1 MGKRRKRQ
9 TVKQIVS
16 WILVAS
22 LTAPSTSVLAA
33 EAAEQVKNAPR
44 YVDFSRPAPLSLQEA
59 GISSLNQNE
68 DSGTGKTEEKEAEKQ
83 EKEESE
89 KKQDSSGGQDKE
101 PSADKEESE
110 EKPEESDK
118 PSEDKG
124 EPEEKPEESDK
135 PSADKEESEEK
146 PEESENSSEEQE
158 GGKPELPEE
167 SEDSSEGQEDE
178 TLDQTEEPPKGSEE
192 DSEESEDPEEEEF
205 PEEPEEESGEKP
217 AEPLE
222 EIPLEEELPVEE
234 ELRVPEEFYD
244 ALESEEPDGELVQF
258 SDFMRTYRTG
268 DKEYTTVIG
277 GYSGLYEKEDGT
289 IGQTDDTLI
298 TVKEKRRLEKE
309 SEKMDETD
317 AEPGT
322 DTEEYR
328 KATGSDAGKQDSDIE
343 EDSAAEEG
351 FMDYMISSSDLANT
365 AGKLEIQ
372 IPSRPSSSRGI
383 RLKNG
388 EAEMELIPKG
398 GNFRKSVVEGNA
410 VRFNEVYENV
420 DYQYTI
426 IGNTLKEDIIL
437 MEPSERTTFVY
448 ELEIPGMT
456 AKKEGNAV
464 AVYQKNEETPAFV
477 LDAPFMEDDDG
488 ERSDD
493 LTLRISGKKDR
504 VTVTVEA
511 DKKWLQ
517 DEDREY
523 PVRIDPSSL
532 VPSNELI
539 LCTVS

>member
-1 MGKRRKRQ
+1 M
-9 TVKQIVS
+9 
-16 WILVAS
+16 
-22 LTAPSTSVLAA
+22 
-33 EAAEQVKNAPR
+33 EQP
-44 YVDFSRPAPLSLQEA
+44 E
-59 GISSLNQNE
+59 
-68 DSGTGKTEEKEAEKQ
+68 
-83 EKEESE
+83 
-89 KKQDSSGGQDKE
+89 E
-101 PSADKEESE
+101 PS
-110 EKPEESDK
+110 
-118 PSEDKG
+118 
-124 EPEEKPEESDK
+124 
-135 PSADKEESEEK
+135 
-146 PEESENSSEEQE
+146 
-158 GGKPELPEE
+158 
-167 SEDSSEGQEDE
+167 
-178 TLDQTEEPPKGSEE
+178 KGSEE
-192 DSEESEDPEEEEF
+192 DSEEPEAPEEEEF
-205 PEEPEEESGEKP
+205 PEEPEEELEEKP

-222 EIPLEEELPVEE
+222 EFPLEEELPVEE
-234 ELRVPEEFYD
+234 ELRAPEEFYD
-244 ALESEEPDGELVQF
+244 VLESAEPDGELVQF

-268 DKEYTTVIG
+268 DEEYTTVIG

-298 TVKEKRRLEKE
+298 TVKEKRRLEKEEKE

-351 FMDYMISSSDLANT
+351 FMDYMISFSDLANT
-365 AGKLEIQ
+365 AGELEIQ

-388 EAEMELIPKG
+388 EAEMELLPKG
-398 GNFRKSVVEGNA
+398 GNFRKSAVEGNA
-410 VRFNEVYENV
+410 IRFNEVYENV

-464 AVYQKNEETPAFV
+464 AVYQKNEETPAFM

-493 LTLRISGKKDR
+493 LELRISGKKDR

-539 LCTVS
+539 LCTVSEGRPSAHYDWGSPSYVGYVDSSMKNCRQYLAVNMFDDANMQDILNSGAVCTEAVLELH

>member
-9 TVKQIVS
+9 TVKQMLS

-33 EAAEQVKNAPR
+33 EAAEQVENAPR

-110 EKPEESDK
+110 KKPEESDK
-118 PSEDKG
+118 PSADK
-124 EPEEKPEESDK
+124 EESEEKPEESDK

-178 TLDQTEEPPKGSEE
+178 TLEQPEEPSKGSEE
-192 DSEESEDPEEEEF
+192 DSEESEAPEEEEF
-205 PEEPEEESGEKP
+205 PEEELEEKP

-365 AGKLEIQ
+365 AGELEIQ

-388 EAEMELIPKG
+388 EAEMELLPKG
-398 GNFRKSVVEGNA
+398 GNFRKSAVEGNA
-410 VRFNEVYENV
+410 IRFNEVYENV

-464 AVYQKNEETPAFV
+464 AVYQKNEETPAFM

-493 LTLRISGKKDR
+493 LELRISGKKDR

>member
-9 TVKQIVS
+9 TVKQMLS

-33 EAAEQVKNAPR
+33 EAAEQVENAPR

-110 EKPEESDK
+110 K
-118 PSEDKG
+118 
-124 EPEEKPEESDK
+124 KPEESDK

-178 TLDQTEEPPKGSEE
+178 TLEQPEEPSKGSEE
-192 DSEESEDPEEEEF
+192 DSEESEAPEEEEF
-205 PEEPEEESGEKP
+205 PEEELEEKP

-365 AGKLEIQ
+365 AGELEIQ

-388 EAEMELIPKG
+388 EAEMELLPKG
-398 GNFRKSVVEGNA
+398 GNFRKSAVEGNA
-410 VRFNEVYENV
+410 IRFNEVYENV

-464 AVYQKNEETPAFV
+464 AVYQKNEETPAFM

-493 LTLRISGKKDR
+493 LELRISGKKDR